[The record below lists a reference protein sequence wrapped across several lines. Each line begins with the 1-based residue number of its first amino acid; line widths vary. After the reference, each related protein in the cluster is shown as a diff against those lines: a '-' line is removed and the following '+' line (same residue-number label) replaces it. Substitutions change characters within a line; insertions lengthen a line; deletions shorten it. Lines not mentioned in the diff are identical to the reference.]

1 MKIKSTWIPFF
12 LSFVAI
18 VGVRVYQITSIGV
31 PSVRMQWDNIEMIC
45 FSIAAIAAVVIMLM
59 SYLSKAVPKVFVLKK
74 SIPVALASFL
84 AAVVVALNG
93 VNEIQRNL
101 SASKDIQ
108 RIVFGIAG
116 VAAGVAFILF
126 GLCFLQEKNLFE
138 KTKLFACVPTFWAVM
153 SLATLFSAYNAIRTD
168 VIHVTHVL
176 STIGVLFF
184 LFEQARLFVGLFN
197 KGTIRKLFYF
207 GFGSVL
213 FSMSFALNFLVKTLD
228 LGQRFNSSAIVVIS
242 TPLVMVLYIVSVL
255 FAVRVGQD
263 AEVVEEISSGTPEKS
278 DKYVAA
284 DEPVDETPSEDVPEV
299 QENTEMSEVDAL
311 IADILTEKESTDEA

>member
-12 LSFVAI
+12 LSLVAI
-18 VGVRVYQITSIGV
+18 VSVRVYQTTSIGV
-31 PSVRMQWDNIEMIC
+31 PSVRMQWDNLEMIC
-45 FSIAAIAAVVIMLM
+45 FGITAVATVVIILM
-59 SYLSKAVPKVFVLKK
+59 SYMSKDVPEVFVLKK
-74 SIPVALASFL
+74 TPLVGMTSFL

-93 VNEIQRNL
+93 VGAFQAYLSEKNIQALIN
-101 SASKDIQ
+101 
-108 RIVFGIAG
+108 GIAG
-116 VAAGVAFILF
+116 IVAGVAFIFF

-138 KTKLFACVPTFWAVM
+138 KNKLFACIPTFWAVTV
-153 SLATLFSAYNAIRTD
+153 LAFRFSAYNAIRTEF
-168 VIHVTHVL
+168 IHVTDVL
-176 STIGVLFF
+176 STIGLLFF

-197 KGTIRKLFYF
+197 KGTIKKLFYF

-213 FSMSFALNFLVKTLD
+213 FTMTFATNTLAKTLD
-228 LGQRFNSSAIVVIS
+228 LGQGIDSRTMVMLA
-242 TPLVMVLYIVSVL
+242 TQLVMALYVVSVL

-284 DEPVDETPSEDVPEV
+284 DEAVEKAPAEDVHEV

-311 IADILTEKESTDEA
+311 IADILTEKEATDEA

>member
-45 FSIAAIAAVVIMLM
+45 FSIAAIATVVIMLM
-59 SYLSKAVPKVFVLKK
+59 SYLSTDVPKVFVLKK

-84 AAVVVALNG
+84 AAVVVTVTGVSAFQAYLSGENLQALLNG
-93 VNEIQRNL
+93 V
-101 SASKDIQ
+101 
-108 RIVFGIAG
+108 AG
-116 VAAGVAFILF
+116 VAAGVAFIGF
-126 GLCFLQEKNLFE
+126 GLCFLKEKNIFE
-138 KTKLFACVPTFWAVM
+138 KTKLFACIPTFWAVTL
-153 SLATLFSAYNAIRTD
+153 LAFLFSTYNAIRTD
-168 VIHVTHVL
+168 FIHVTHVL

-197 KGTIRKLFYF
+197 AGTFRKLFYF

-213 FSMSFALNFLVKTLD
+213 FSMSFAINALAKTLD
-228 LGQRFNSSAIVVIS
+228 LGQRIDFNAMW
-242 TPLVMVLYIVSVL
+242 TLATQLVMVLYVVSVL

-263 AEVVEEISSGTPEKS
+263 AEFVEEISSGAPEKTEE
-278 DKYVAA
+278 YIAA
-284 DEPVDETPSEDVPEV
+284 GETVEKEPTEDVSEV
-299 QENTEMSEVDAL
+299 QENTEMAEVDAL
-311 IADILTEKESTDEA
+311 IADILTEKETTDEA

>member
-12 LSFVAI
+12 LSLVAI

-31 PSVRMQWDNIEMIC
+31 PSVRMQWDNLEMIC
-45 FSIAAIAAVVIMLM
+45 FSIAAIATVVIMLM
-59 SYLSKAVPKVFVLKK
+59 SYLSKDVPKVFVLKK

-101 SASKDIQ
+101 SASMDIQ

-116 VAAGVAFILF
+116 VAAGVAFVGF
-126 GLCFLQEKNLFE
+126 GLCFLKEKNIFE
-138 KTKLFACVPTFWAVM
+138 KTKLFACIPTFWAVM

-168 VIHVTHVL
+168 FIHVTHVL

-228 LGQRFNSSAIVVIS
+228 LGQRIDFNAMWTLATQLVV
-242 TPLVMVLYIVSVL
+242 VLYVVSVL

-263 AEVVEEISSGTPEKS
+263 AEFVEEISSGAPEKTEE
-278 DKYVAA
+278 YIAA
-284 DEPVDETPSEDVPEV
+284 GEPVEKEPTEVVTDV
-299 QENTEMSEVDAL
+299 QENTEMAEVDAL
-311 IADILTEKESTDEA
+311 IADILTEKETTDEA